1 MLYLMVILQVLAA
14 NNVVV
19 PDWLLCIGWWLVAV
33 RLVLRIL
40 IAFLTLGRRAS
51 RDGRGAQRF
60 ARSRAANAHKGD
72 VPRGA

>member
-14 NNVVV
+14 NNIIV

-40 IAFLTLGRRAS
+40 IAFFDAGETG
-51 RDGRGAQRF
+51 
-60 ARSRAANAHKGD
+60 K
-72 VPRGA
+72 P

>member
-19 PDWLLCIGWWLVAV
+19 PSWLLCIGWWIVAV

-40 IAFLTLGRRAS
+40 IAFFDAGETG
-51 RDGRGAQRF
+51 
-60 ARSRAANAHKGD
+60 K
-72 VPRGA
+72 P

>member
-19 PDWLLCIGWWLVAV
+19 PGWILCVGWWLVAV

-40 IAFLTLGRRAS
+40 LALFDAGEME
-51 RDGRGAQRF
+51 
-60 ARSRAANAHKGD
+60 K
-72 VPRGA
+72 P

>member
-19 PDWLLCIGWWLVAV
+19 PGWLLCIGWWIVAV

-40 IAFLTLGRRAS
+40 IAFFDAGET
-51 RDGRGAQRF
+51 D
-60 ARSRAANAHKGD
+60 K
-72 VPRGA
+72 P